1 MAEQPTRPLRL
12 VRDEEG
18 QDDRDV
24 SFASFDDLF
33 RRYHRLVATIG
44 LRMLGRRGEIDDFVQ
59 DVFLEAHR
67 GYGSLRDPHA
77 AKAWLRAIS
86 VRIAVRRLR
95 RHRFAALLG
104 FDHPADPGPFP
115 VGANQE
121 HAALLSEV
129 YRVLEQLPAKARVVW
144 VLRFIEGD
152 KLEEIAEVTGM
163 GLSTVKRHLQ
173 VATDKITEVFGA

>member
-1 MAEQPTRPLRL
+1 MAELPTRPLRL

-18 QDDRDV
+18 HDEREL
-24 SFASFDDLF
+24 SFATFDDLF

-44 LRMLGRRGEIDDFVQ
+44 LRMLGRRSEVDDFVQ

-67 GYGSLRDPHA
+67 GYGSLRDPNA
-77 AKAWLRAIS
+77 AKAWLRAI
-86 VRIAVRRLR
+86 AVRVAVKRLR
-95 RHRFAALLG
+95 KHRLASMFGLDRPGDA
-104 FDHPADPGPFP
+104 GPFP

-129 YRVLEQLPAKARVVW
+129 YRVLESVPAKARVVW
-144 VLRFIEGD
+144 VLRVVEGE

-163 GLSTVKRHLQ
+163 GLTTVKRHLA
-173 VATDKITEVFGA
+173 VATGKLAEVFGG

>member
-1 MAEQPTRPLRL
+1 MADQPPRPLRL
-12 VRDEEG
+12 VRDEEAHH
-18 QDDRDV
+18 DRDLPIRT
-24 SFASFDDLF
+24 FDELF

-44 LRMLGRRGEIDDFVQ
+44 LRMLGRSREIDDFVQ

-67 GYGSLRDPHA
+67 GYGSLRDPAA
-77 AKAWLRAIS
+77 AKAWLRAI
-86 VRIAVRRLR
+86 AVRVAVKKLR
-95 RHRFAALLG
+95 RHRLAAMLG
-104 FDHPADPGPFP
+104 LDRPADVGPFP

-129 YRVLEQLPAKARVVW
+129 YRVLESIPAKARVVW

-163 GLSTVKRHLQ
+163 GLSTVKRHL
-173 VATDKITEVFGA
+173 ATATETITEVFGA